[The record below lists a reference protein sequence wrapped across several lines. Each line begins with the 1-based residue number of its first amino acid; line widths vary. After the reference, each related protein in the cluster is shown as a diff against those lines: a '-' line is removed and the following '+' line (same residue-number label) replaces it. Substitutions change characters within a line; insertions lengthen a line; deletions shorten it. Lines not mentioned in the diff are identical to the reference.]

1 MLRKKVLLTCLAAV
15 VLCVAGIALAAAVKV
30 DLNPISVGDQ
40 DPGGGF
46 VVFNNTSG
54 PENVQVQ
61 MSLKG
66 ALPNTDYDVIVH
78 VGGPDTYVA
87 TITTNAEGNA
97 NFHYSGS
104 ADPVPGNWVGLGLK
118 RGAWQFGTGQVN
130 IF

>member
-1 MLRKKVLLTCLAAV
+1 MLRKKALLTCLAAV
-15 VLCVAGIALAAAVKV
+15 VLCVAGIALAKAVKV
-30 DLNPISVGDQ
+30 DLNPIGV

-78 VGGPDTYVA
+78 IGAPDTYVA
-87 TITTNAEGNA
+87 TITTNAKGNA

-104 ADPVPGNWVGLGLK
+104 VASGEQQVGLGLK
-118 RGAWQFGTGQVN
+118 REGAWQFGTGLLTHS
-130 IF
+130 FK

>member
-1 MLRKKVLLTCLAAV
+1 MLRKKNVLICLAAV
-15 VLCVAGIALAAAVKV
+15 VLCVAGVALAKAVKV
-30 DLNPISVGDQ
+30 ELNPIGD
-40 DPGGGF
+40 DLGGGF
-46 VVFNNTSG
+46 VIFNDTSG

-66 ALPNTDYDVIVH
+66 ALPKTDYDVIVH

-87 TITTNAEGNA
+87 TITTNAKGNA

-104 ADPVPGNWVGLGLK
+104 TDPVPGNWVGLALK
-118 RGAWQFGTGQVN
+118 RDGAWQFGTGQVD

>member
-1 MLRKKVLLTCLAAV
+1 MLRKKALLICLAAV
-15 VLCVAGIALAAAVKV
+15 VLCVAGIALAKAVKV
-30 DLNPISVGDQ
+30 DLNPIGV

-78 VGGPDTYVA
+78 VGGPDTHVA
-87 TITTNAEGNA
+87 TITTNAKGNA

-118 RGAWQFGTGQVN
+118 REGWQFGTGQVN